1 MGWVN
6 MAGLRSEAAASWLE
20 GGPWLGQGAPFDQL
34 AAGWAMVGGKGA
46 DLPGAADAG
55 ALGGGVVSMGAPP
68 GMRQGEASPR
78 LKGRRALSDSPVCST
93 PSKRLRPRNVTQLWE
108 KVAHFVW

>member
-20 GGPWLGQGAPFDQL
+20 GGPWLGQGAPFDQV

-55 ALGGGVVSMGAPP
+55 ALGGG
-68 GMRQGEASPR
+68 
-78 LKGRRALSDSPVCST
+78 
-93 PSKRLRPRNVTQLWE
+93 
-108 KVAHFVW
+108 